1 MPEEAS
7 PYLVDYFLA
16 GHPAFKRLPPA
27 ELAALQRALRLK
39 EYEKGEPVFE
49 EGRSPDAVYLLKSG
63 LIKAVKYSAGVEPF
77 AMEIITP
84 GQLFGMIAVM
94 DKKDYPV
101 SAVPLKLS
109 EAYRIPA
116 AAFEALLRRHPDLSR
131 EVYAGV
137 GGHLRQAQTLRS
149 LFKAPVEKRIAYVLY
164 LLAGSVGRTLEI
176 RREEIAELVGCTPET
191 AIRTL
196 IALRRK
202 KLIASGWKRIAILE
216 PERLKELSEQE

>member
-1 MPEEAS
+1 M
-7 PYLVDYFLA
+7 DYFLA
-16 GHPAFKRLPPA
+16 RHSAFKRLPI
-27 ELAALQRALRLK
+27 AALTELQRILRLR
-39 EYEKGEPVFE
+39 EYEKGEPIFE
-49 EGRSPDAVYLLKSG
+49 EGSPPDAVYLLRSG
-63 LIKAVKYSAGVEPF
+63 LVKAVKYSPDVEPF

-94 DKKDYPV
+94 DKKAYPV
-101 SAVPLKLS
+101 SAVPLKRS

-116 AAFEALLRRHPDLSR
+116 GAFEDLLREHPDLSR

-149 LFKAPVEKRIAYVLY
+149 LFKAPVEKRISYVLS
-164 LLAGSVGRTLEI
+164 LLAGSVGRTLDI

-196 IALRRK
+196 IGLRKK
-202 KLIASGWKRIAILE
+202 KLIASGWKRITILE
-216 PERLKELSEQE
+216 PDRLKALAEQE